1 MFLDV
6 VAIVKT
12 NVENSIDRLG
22 LSGIKILNLVN
33 IAMKNLMYFITQF
46 RLNCFIGPRGISM
59 KVT

>member
-33 IAMKNLMYFITQF
+33 IVMKNLMYFIIQF
-46 RLNCFIGPRGISM
+46 RLNCFIGPREFQ
-59 KVT
+59 